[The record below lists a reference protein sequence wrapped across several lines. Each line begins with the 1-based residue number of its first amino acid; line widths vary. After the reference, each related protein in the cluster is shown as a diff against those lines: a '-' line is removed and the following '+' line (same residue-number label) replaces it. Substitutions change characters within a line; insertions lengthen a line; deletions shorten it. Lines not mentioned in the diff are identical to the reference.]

1 MNFYNAP
8 YFITGYVM
16 YGSTMMVNGTGI
28 DCSFVHCIQFVE
40 SINWQGTISPDGDDI
55 YSNKLKILKVDYE
68 WLKKICI

>member
-1 MNFYNAP
+1 
-8 YFITGYVM
+8 
-16 YGSTMMVNGTGI
+16 MMVNGTGI